1 MLIPTN
7 HFFRLLFDA
16 ETNDSQKRSAHY
28 SLQGKCKVPKSV
40 FFYACSDE
48 PDGVVGDNLA
58 TVNIVGDHAQLYRL
72 KVVIAVARASSI
84 AAAVN
89 ERIQF
94 RSNYTCES
102 QKKLVSRPQ

>member
-58 TVNIVGDHAQLYRL
+58 TVNIV
-72 KVVIAVARASSI
+72 IM
-84 AAAVN
+84 
-89 ERIQF
+89 
-94 RSNYTCES
+94 RSCID
-102 QKKLVSRPQ
+102 